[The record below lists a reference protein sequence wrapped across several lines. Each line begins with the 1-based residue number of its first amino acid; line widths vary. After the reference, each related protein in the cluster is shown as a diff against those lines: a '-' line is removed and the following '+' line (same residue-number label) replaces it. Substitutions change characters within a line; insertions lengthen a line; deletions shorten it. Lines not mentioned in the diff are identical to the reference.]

1 MVRSPSSVDSI
12 YNGPL
17 DLLNNQSSFDN
28 IFGIAPEMLL
38 ITARSSRAIEE
49 SDTLRSK
56 IDKMCSLSHLYMF
69 YNIVQLQYVGTDT
82 YDSNQMMSDISKALS
97 SFKIE
102 FQLRG
107 KFQSYPRRFVSPVY
121 STLTLASIRCH
132 DFVI

>member
-1 MVRSPSSVDSI
+1 MVMVRSPSSVDSI

-56 IDKMCSLSHLYMF
+56 LDTICSLSQLHIF
-69 YNIVQLQYVGTDT
+69 CNIVQLQYVGTDT
-82 YDSNQMMSDISKALS
+82 YDSNHMMSDISKALS
-97 SFKIE
+97 NLKLE
-102 FQLRG
+102 F
-107 KFQSYPRRFVSPVY
+107 
-121 STLTLASIRCH
+121 
-132 DFVI
+132 